1 MAQESQR
8 PENDDELP
16 SLASQS
22 DDDIPSLRS
31 HSSESD
37 DDLPSLLSHFSDDDD
52 VYDDWFRHREAH
64 RIAHEKEKKREIR
77 GSFEAFP
84 TFLEYNTLRFMK
96 YNARGSLHIHDVRTH
111 IRQNAHCAPQPCTST
126 KSSTSSRVMSDPE
139 RSLGFAPLDI

>member
-64 RIAHEKEKKREIR
+64 RMAR

-84 TFLEYNTLRFMK
+84 TFLEYKTRRFMK

-111 IRQNAHCAPQPCTST
+111 IRQNAHCAPQP
-126 KSSTSSRVMSDPE
+126 
-139 RSLGFAPLDI
+139 